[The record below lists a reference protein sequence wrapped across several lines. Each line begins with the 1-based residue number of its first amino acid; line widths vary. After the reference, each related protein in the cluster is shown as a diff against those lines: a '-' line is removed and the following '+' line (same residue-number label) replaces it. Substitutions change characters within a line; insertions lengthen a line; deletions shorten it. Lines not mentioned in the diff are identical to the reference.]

1 MVKVTCLLAKAGSG
15 VGLSFGVRALTE
27 MEIRCVKGMFR
38 LKVISSEK
46 NSVFKGLNILLACID
61 FSLSCVYLTT
71 LTSILSLCSMYFSR
85 VMKDTPGHLKIL
97 NIIHFFRENFQ
108 ENTK

>member
-15 VGLSFGVRALTE
+15 VGVSFGVRALTE

-46 NSVFKGLNILLACID
+46 NSVFKGLM
-61 FSLSCVYLTT
+61 V
-71 LTSILSLCSMYFSR
+71 R
-85 VMKDTPGHLKIL
+85 VKAEIWGK
-97 NIIHFFRENFQ
+97 
-108 ENTK
+108 

>member
-38 LKVISSEK
+38 LKLISSEK
-46 NSVFKGLNILLACID
+46 NSVFKGLM
-61 FSLSCVYLTT
+61 V
-71 LTSILSLCSMYFSR
+71 R
-85 VMKDTPGHLKIL
+85 VKAKIWG
-97 NIIHFFRENFQ
+97 E
-108 ENTK
+108 

>member
-38 LKVISSEK
+38 LKLISSEK
-46 NSVFKGLNILLACID
+46 NSVFKGLKGTHSTVICR
-61 FSLSCVYLTT
+61 F
-71 LTSILSLCSMYFSR
+71 
-85 VMKDTPGHLKIL
+85 
-97 NIIHFFRENFQ
+97 
-108 ENTK
+108 